1 MNFLAHSFLSG
12 PSEDLLIGNF
22 IADAVKG
29 STINEFKNSIKNGIL
44 LHRSI
49 DRFTDSHPIVH
60 KSIQRLRPQYHKYSG
75 VLVDIFYDH
84 FLAKNWHLYSSIEL
98 KIFTRSVYALMQKN
112 YEYLPRQSKEILPY
126 MIKHDWLTNYSTLE
140 GIQNVL
146 NGMAKRASFV
156 SNMEKGVTDLKNNYS
171 LFETEF
177 ITFFPD
183 LIGHSKI
190 VIDQLTLD
198 K

>member
-1 MNFLAHSFLSG
+1 M
-12 PSEDLLIGNF
+12 
-22 IADAVKG
+22 
-29 STINEFKNSIKNGIL
+29 
-44 LHRSI
+44 
-49 DRFTDSHPIVH
+49 
-60 KSIQRLRPQYHKYSG
+60 
-75 VLVDIFYDH
+75 VDIFYDH

-112 YEYLPRQSKEILPY
+112 YEYLPRQSKEMLPY

-190 VIDQLTLD
+190 VIDQLILD